1 MVWNPGVCKI
11 LSVVM
16 DAEEAM
22 VEKYALVM
30 AGTAVNQVKL
40 TTGANVQC
48 EGVIQNT
55 VSVLELAAGGGKKK
69 VDVMM
74 IGITKVIRSA
84 SACARAAYAV
94 AEGADG
100 HVKAGS
106 FTSTPGIQ
114 HVVGR
119 MLSTPDT
126 DGDWGYMLLNI
137 SDIYMPAS

>member
-1 MVWNPGVCKI
+1 
-11 LSVVM
+11 M

-55 VSVLELAAGGGKKK
+55 VSVVELAAGGGKKK

-84 SACARAAYAV
+84 TSCDRATYAI

-100 HVKAGS
+100 HVKSGA

-119 MLSTPDT
+119 MLSTADT
-126 DGDWGYMLLNI
+126 DGDYGYMLLNI
-137 SDIYMPAS
+137 NDIYMPAS

>member
-1 MVWNPGVCKI
+1 MVWNPGVCNI

-55 VSVLELAAGGGKKK
+55 VSAAELVAGGGKKK

-84 SACARAAYAV
+84 SACARAAYAC

-100 HVKAGS
+100 HVIAGT
-106 FTSTPGIQ
+106 FTGTPGIQ

-137 SDIYMPAS
+137 NDIYMPAS